1 MVVITFAID
10 SGDGVGV
17 DRSQAMHTFFKGLG
31 GVCLGALTG
40 AGLGAA
46 LFFAAEVVLPK
57 QVDAAPAHTVA
68 KTLKHEPKLSARKTI
83 LEANR
88 HLIANGWSPAPE
100 KMPTPEERRLSSVAL
115 ESLSSCSVTGVGF
128 CRFDY
133 RRDLQRLS
141 VVTVPSEPGRPS
153 VGRVDRWW

>member
-46 LFFAAEVVLPK
+46 LFFAAEMVLPK

-68 KTLKHEPKLSARKTI
+68 KTFS
-83 LEANR
+83 
-88 HLIANGWSPAPE
+88 S
-100 KMPTPEERRLSSVAL
+100 MSLSSVPGSP
-115 ESLSSCSVTGVGF
+115 SL
-128 CRFDY
+128 
-133 RRDLQRLS
+133 RR
-141 VVTVPSEPGRPS
+141 TAT
-153 VGRVDRWW
+153 